1 MLRACHALRPEG
13 IEWPENDDGFTSF
26 KLEHL
31 SVANGIEHSNAHDA
45 MADVIATIELAK
57 SQSRAAEIVRL
68 LLHYAPQT
76 KADRTD

>member
-57 SQSRAAEIVRL
+57 KSKPRSRNCSTTSSLCATNES
-68 LLHYAPQT
+68 
-76 KADRTD
+76 